1 MNWDRYRIL
10 AVGIVLFA
18 IPPMFF
24 TPALSYLSRIFI
36 LMALYAILT
45 VALNIVFGH
54 TDQLLLFTGAITG
67 VGTYTTALTA
77 QTYGISPWITLL
89 LGALLAGIIGA
100 VVCYVSAIRDLTV
113 IVISILTLA
122 LQFSII
128 ELINSLRDITGGVTG
143 LAFSGLRLKGVENA
157 LGLQEDAVLF
167 YVISVILLSVLV
179 LYQYLINSKYGL
191 AFEMIRQDE
200 TAAQSAGL
208 NVVKYK
214 TFAGFVATFIMGLT
228 GPFFGQLSGYV
239 TPGLFSFNA
248 IDVLILIMLIV
259 GGLRTMYGPLV
270 GAALIIYLNE
280 ELRTLAEYRSILFG
294 ALLIFLFL
302 YFRDGIVPFVDDR
315 LEDWGV
321 KQRVTKR
328 VANLRPGS

>member
-1 MNWDRYRIL
+1 MKLIDYRIV
-10 AVGIVLFA
+10 AVALVLFA
-18 IPPMFF
+18 IPQMFF
-24 TPALSYLSRIFI
+24 APELSYLSRIFI

-45 VALNIVFGH
+45 MALNIVFGH
-54 TDQLLLFTGAITG
+54 TDQLLLFSGAIAG
-67 VGTYTTALTA
+67 IGTYATVLIA
-77 QTYGISPWITLL
+77 QGYGISPWIALVIGGVVAGLT
-89 LGALLAGIIGA
+89 GAL
-100 VVCYVSAIRDLTV
+100 VCYVAAIRDLTV

-128 ELINSLRDITGGVTG
+128 ELINAFRDITGGVTG
-143 LAFSGLRLKGVENA
+143 LSFDGLRLEVIENTFGFSA
-157 LGLQEDAVLF
+157 DVVLF
-167 YVISVILLSVLV
+167 YTISVLLLAVLV
-179 LYQYLINSKYGL
+179 LYKYLMNSRYGL

-200 TAAQSAGL
+200 TAAESAGL

-248 IDVLILIMLIV
+248 VDVLILIMLIV

-270 GAALIIYLNE
+270 GAVVIVYLNE
-280 ELRTLAEYRSILFG
+280 ELRALAEYRSIIFG
-294 ALLIFLFL
+294 ALLIVLFL
-302 YFRDGIVPFVDDR
+302 YFRDGLVPFVDGR

-321 KQRVTKR
+321 KERVTKR
-328 VANLRPGS
+328 LSNLRPGS